1 MIRDDEPL
9 YPIGVVSKMFN
20 IHPQTLRQYEKE
32 GVIKINRTEGKKRLY
47 SKKDLERIGLI
58 ISLLRDFKINLSG
71 IEIILQLKE
80 ELENIYS
87 EISRLNLELPPD
99 NVLKK
104 KKILI
109 QKENFSLVLCSI
121 NEKSGDSYE

>member
-99 NVLKK
+99 NV
-104 KKILI
+104 